1 MMSSLSFNLKA
12 SRIFIYGRR
21 SDRERKMHLE
31 FSGNIHTSNLIGLFK
46 IKHMISCIPIRVL
59 LIYDGI
65 LQYSFGFGLYNPQ
78 AGTS

>member
-1 MMSSLSFNLKA
+1 
-12 SRIFIYGRR
+12 
-21 SDRERKMHLE
+21 MHLE

-78 AGTS
+78 VGTS